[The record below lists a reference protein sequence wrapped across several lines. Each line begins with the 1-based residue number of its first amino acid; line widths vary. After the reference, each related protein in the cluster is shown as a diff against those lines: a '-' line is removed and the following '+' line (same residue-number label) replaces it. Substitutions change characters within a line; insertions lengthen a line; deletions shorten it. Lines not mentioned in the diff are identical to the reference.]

1 VDTLCIEAMM
11 QDRKALQAG
20 TSHFLGQNFARASEI
35 KFQSAA
41 ETEEY
46 AWTTSWGT
54 STRLIGGVIM
64 NHGDDDGII
73 LPPKVASAHVVLLP
87 IIRKSE
93 DREPV
98 MEFSK
103 KLARELEEKFY
114 HHRRLVV
121 EIDDR
126 EIGGARG
133 WDWIKKGIPLR
144 VEIGPRDIAK
154 NSVYVGRRDKA
165 PNEKSAFNRD
175 QFVAEI
181 TEILDEIQESI
192 FQRALAYREEHT
204 LDIEDK
210 KTFYEFFTPRDE
222 NKPEI
227 HGGFAVSGWCG
238 SDECESK
245 LKEDLA
251 VSIRCI
257 PFESEKVKGRCIC
270 CGTASDSQV
279 VFAKAY

>member
-1 VDTLCIEAMM
+1 MD
-11 QDRKALQAG
+11 
-20 TSHFLGQNFARASEI
+20 F
-35 KFQSAA
+35 SA
-41 ETEEY
+41 
-46 AWTTSWGT
+46 
-54 STRLIGGVIM
+54 
-64 NHGDDDGII
+64 
-73 LPPKVASAHVVLLP
+73 
-87 IIRKSE
+87 
-93 DREPV
+93 
-98 MEFSK
+98 

-144 VEIGPRDIAK
+144 VEIGPRDIAA

-165 PNEKSAFNRD
+165 PNEKSAFKRD

-181 TEILDEIQESI
+181 TEILDEIQEGI
-192 FQRALAYREEHT
+192 FQRALAYREAHT
-204 LDIEDK
+204 MDIEDK
-210 KTFYEFFTPRDE
+210 KTFYEFFTPRDG
-222 NKPEI
+222 NKTEI

-245 LKEDLA
+245 LKDDLA
-251 VSIRCI
+251 VTIRCI
-257 PFESEKVKGRCIC
+257 PFESEKDKGRCIC
-270 CGTASDSQV
+270 CGKASESPA